1 MPKQVRKQ
9 VRRPVAV
16 FNYYRSGRLIRKVVH
31 YELPAYR
38 MVEKKNPEDVSFGI
52 RIAVAALGVGCC
64 AGYVL
69 KSIGLAL
76 A

>member
-1 MPKQVRKQ
+1 MTKQVRKQ

-16 FNYYRSGRLIRKVVH
+16 CNYYRSGRLIRKVVH
-31 YELPAYR
+31 YEAPTYR
-38 MVEKKNPEDVSFGI
+38 SVEKKNPEDVSFGV
-52 RIAVAALGVGCC
+52 RIAVASLSVGCC
-64 AGYVL
+64 IGYVL